1 MHILWTGIPND
12 AKNLINAK
20 FLSRLRRL
28 LEWQQVLCNYL
39 ENAEDD
45 LDLIIRSTFFR
56 VDLLPQPL
64 TIPLMATSVE
74 NSSGPWFSFNFISP
88 VSNDLV
94 LFRHVRAFFYRSKGR
109 RPWGNSAEFCCI
121 DDTLHVLYYSLLT
134 LWLLYPAT
142 DAIALL
148 ITTCK
153 SMCLLAFKLLLK
165 MS

>member
-56 VDLLPQPL
+56 MDLLPQSL

-109 RPWGNSAEFCCI
+109 RPWGKLCRI
-121 DDTLHVLYYSLLT
+121 LLHWWY
-134 LWLLYPAT
+134 
-142 DAIALL
+142 
-148 ITTCK
+148 ITCPLQFAAYIVIII
-153 SMCLLAFKLLLK
+153 SGDRCYCFVDNDV
-165 MS
+165 